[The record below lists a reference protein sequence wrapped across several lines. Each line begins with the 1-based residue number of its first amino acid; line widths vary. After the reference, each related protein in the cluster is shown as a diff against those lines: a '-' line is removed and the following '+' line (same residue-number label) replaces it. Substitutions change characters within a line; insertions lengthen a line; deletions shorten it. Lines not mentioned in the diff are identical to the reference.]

1 MPLQSSAIKIADETE
16 EIPLSY
22 KLIDYDESVYQEA
35 YTKVFPRILN
45 TLFEYQERRSNYP
58 IYLQSLSYSAQKEE
72 LSEFNKEILSSFK
85 DKNKP
90 TIKYQSVFQ
99 HKYEEKLRQR
109 LKGVL
114 VTNVPCQ
121 EQIEEKVSLRINGS
135 KNNNII
141 EEQQ

>member
-58 IYLQSLSYSAQKEE
+58 IYLQSLSYSA
-72 LSEFNKEILSSFK
+72 
-85 DKNKP
+85 
-90 TIKYQSVFQ
+90 
-99 HKYEEKLRQR
+99 
-109 LKGVL
+109 
-114 VTNVPCQ
+114 
-121 EQIEEKVSLRINGS
+121 
-135 KNNNII
+135 
-141 EEQQ
+141 